1 MKRIKRVSL
10 LTAVVL
16 VMAVTLY
23 GTQRY
28 STYEAEQEEVRK
40 FQQLAF
46 KGYSAI
52 NTGRDEE
59 ALKQYEAAVAI
70 YDKDD
75 ASLSDLAT
83 LYRKKGRIKEARALY
98 EKAYK
103 VEQDKYKHLYNA
115 ALCDYLLED
124 YDSAVKKVMELMH
137 QDKKRSKYYRLL
149 AISHFANGERE
160 KAMGAYAVLMQRK
173 SYQNDELLKK
183 VKSAYDALEVKPEP
197 EELRFAYEDTD
208 AVEELEDLMQRYVEE
223 GYDIK
228 ALRTAQKILGI
239 EEEHNGAHK
248 MAAELFYRHDVMD
261 EAGRHAEAVSVHD
274 ARSLEM
280 LGGIQQRIGEHEKAL
295 ESYERSYAMQPKT
308 ELLRAMAV
316 CAFHAK
322 RTKEMAEYL
331 ERLGEFDPQLA
342 HRVVYALETK
352 SGVTH
357 TTWEKLEYLIK
368 DDLLGLY
375 CDLRGCHDA

>member
-16 VMAVTLY
+16 VAVTLY

-28 STYEAEQEEVRK
+28 STYEAKQGEVRK

-52 NTGRDEE
+52 NTGRDDE
-59 ALKQYEAAVAI
+59 ALKYYEAAVAI

-98 EKAYK
+98 EKAYAAK
-103 VEQDKYKHLYNA
+103 KDKYKHLYNA
-115 ALCDYLLED
+115 ALCDYLLKD
-124 YDSAVKKVMELMH
+124 YGKAIEKVTELMH

-149 AISHFANGERE
+149 AVNYFAKGEKE

-197 EELRFAYEDTD
+197 QELRFAYEDVD
-208 AVEELEDLMQRYVEE
+208 DVEELEELMQRYAKE

-239 EEEHNGAHK
+239 QDDHDGAHK
-248 MAAELFYRHDVMD
+248 IAAELFYRHNVMD
-261 EAGRHAEAVSVHD
+261 EAGRYAEAVSEHD
-274 ARSLEM
+274 ARSLEV
-280 LGGIQQRIGEHEKAL
+280 LGGTYQRMGEHHKAI
-295 ESYERSYAMQPKT
+295 EAYERSYAMQPKK

-322 RTKEMAEYL
+322 KSEAMEGYL
-331 ERLGEFDPQLA
+331 ERLSETDPQLA
-342 HRVVYALETK
+342 HRGVYALETK
-352 SGVTH
+352 SGVEH
-357 TTWEKLEYLIK
+357 NTWEKLEYLIK

-375 CDLRGCHDA
+375 CDLKGCHDA